1 MVLSLFP
8 EFPEPLKKAGSAIK
22 SVTRSLAPQME
33 NMLSNSYSVHCWF
46 GAVPIRTTIAT
57 LAAVADQMLMVQ
69 NAHQSSRAAVA
80 PAA

>member
-8 EFPEPLKKAGSAIK
+8 ESPEPLKKAGSAKK

-46 GAVPIRTTIAT
+46 GAAPIRSTTAT

-69 NAHQSSRAAVA
+69 NAHQSSQGTVVLAA
-80 PAA
+80 